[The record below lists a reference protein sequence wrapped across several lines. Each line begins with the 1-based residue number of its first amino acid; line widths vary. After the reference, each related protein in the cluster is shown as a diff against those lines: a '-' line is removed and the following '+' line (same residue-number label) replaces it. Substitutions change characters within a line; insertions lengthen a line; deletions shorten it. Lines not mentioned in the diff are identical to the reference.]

1 MRRFIAFI
9 VLAISLLGITL
20 FNVQSTTDKINWS
33 QEFDRGTEVVYRI
46 ENREDNAASIDM
58 ASVVS
63 TLGKRLEEA
72 GATSYNIDYSVGND
86 NLENKYEVKI
96 VLGAR
101 YQSDINNILRSTMS
115 AGQLSL
121 FTISGDGT
129 ESNEESIVRGTAT
142 VDYDDKSQAYI
153 KVEVNEE
160 VEKVVTKSKEGDNNS
175 LLVLWQGKYE
185 GLDYTDL
192 KNGKETFTYN
202 GNQKTY
208 DELKDKVL
216 SVINIIGKQNSSD
229 SSDSEST
236 TSSNGNYFKE
246 EVNGQTKY
254 YVTFDS
260 YGYADSAESST
271 KFNAESA
278 KSFARLFNEDLLDYE
293 ITEVYRQTIDASFG
307 NNAKTLMIVS
317 SICAILVIS
326 IYLVIVYRM
335 LALSG
340 IIGMG
345 LTTLLD
351 ILIFNLFNI
360 QVGPTVILSLIISL
374 ASSVIILLNYY
385 KRTQE
390 DAYKGR
396 ALGKASNEGFRKTV
410 STAIDS
416 TVILVA
422 LGIVLAVISRESVKS
437 FALFIFI
444 SAALNI
450 LFVFLMSKGLN
461 NFLLNSSLNDNVK
474 LFGLNENY
482 VEDLDGKTKEVMPKT
497 LGEKIDVTKHS
508 NKTLIATIVSGVIA
522 IASLLVFTF
531 TSTTFNYTSADSYG
545 RIEVR
550 STNTQLFENLDKVL
564 DVDKD
569 LSAQEK
575 FVYYLEN
582 EVKVKVK
589 NAWTITDQ
597 KNPLEDDKYY
607 IYFYADLEN
616 VLSDEDMA
624 NFEKLENY
632 VKVGDNNAS
641 FVGDENAQVTAY
653 TVNPG
658 VVRSDFANTLILVA
672 ITVGITLVY
681 FIVRYR
687 YSIALANTAS
697 LILGSGISIG
707 LISLIRLEVSNQ
719 VGIAVLAG
727 AIMTMLL
734 FIPINNRLAQVKN
747 ESKTKIT
754 TFAQRE
760 EIAKTAYKDSL
771 NQYFVVFLGEIII
784 LLCLIPVVSLK
795 LAPMYIAC
803 LISLII
809 NALLG
814 LFMVLPLHLF
824 FEKHL
829 TSRKSLE
836 DKQKI
841 AKAKREKIAKTN
853 RNKGAEPEEII
864 IPGIND

>member
-1 MRRFIAFI
+1 MK
-9 VLAISLLGITL
+9 T
-20 FNVQSTTDKINWS
+20 
-33 QEFDRGTEVVYRI
+33 
-46 ENREDNAASIDM
+46 
-58 ASVVS
+58 VVS
-63 TLGKRLEEA
+63 RINNLNKDLHLIEEA
-72 GATSYNIDYSVGND
+72 AKVIKEGGIAAFPTETVYG
-86 NLENKYEVKI
+86 
-96 VLGAR
+96 LGADALNGEAVKKIFEAKGR
-101 YQSDINNILRSTMS
+101 PQDNPLIIHVASKDVSKYASDISEVAQKLMDKFWPGPLTVVLNKKDIVPDVTS
-115 AGQLSL
+115 ANLKTIGIRMPDNEIALKLIELSE
-121 FTISGDGT
+121 TTIAAPSANISGRP
-129 ESNEESIVRGTAT
+129 SP
-142 VDYDDKSQAYI
+142 
-153 KVEVNEE
+153 
-160 VEKVVTKSKEGDNNS
+160 
-175 LLVLWQGKYE
+175 
-185 GLDYTDL
+185 TDI
-192 KNGKETFTYN
+192 E
-202 GNQKTY
+202 
-208 DELKDKVL
+208 
-216 SVINIIGKQNSSD
+216 
-229 SSDSEST
+229 
-236 TSSNGNYFKE
+236 
-246 EVNGQTKY
+246 
-254 YVTFDS
+254 
-260 YGYADSAESST
+260 
-271 KFNAESA
+271 
-278 KSFARLFNEDLLDYE
+278 R
-293 ITEVYRQTIDASFG
+293 
-307 NNAKTLMIVS
+307 
-317 SICAILVIS
+317 C
-326 IYLVIVYRM
+326 
-335 LALSG
+335 
-340 IIGMG
+340 
-345 LTTLLD
+345 
-351 ILIFNLFNI
+351 
-360 QVGPTVILSLIISL
+360 
-374 ASSVIILLNYY
+374 
-385 KRTQE
+385 
-390 DAYKGR
+390 
-396 ALGKASNEGFRKTV
+396 
-410 STAIDS
+410 
-416 TVILVA
+416 
-422 LGIVLAVISRESVKS
+422 
-437 FALFIFI
+437 
-444 SAALNI
+444 
-450 LFVFLMSKGLN
+450 
-461 NFLLNSSLNDNVK
+461 
-474 LFGLNENY
+474 

-497 LGEKIDVTKHS
+497 LGEKIDVTQHS
-508 NKTLIATIVSGVIA
+508 KKTLIATIVSGVIA

-658 VVRSDFANTLILVA
+658 VVRSDFTNTLILIA

-681 FIVRYR
+681 FIIRYR

-697 LILGSGISIG
+697 LILGSGISLG
-707 LISLIRLEVSNQ
+707 LISLIRLEVSNH

-795 LAPMYIAC
+795 LAPMYVAC
-803 LISLII
+803 LISLIV

-841 AKAKREKIAKTN
+841 AKAKREKIAKAN